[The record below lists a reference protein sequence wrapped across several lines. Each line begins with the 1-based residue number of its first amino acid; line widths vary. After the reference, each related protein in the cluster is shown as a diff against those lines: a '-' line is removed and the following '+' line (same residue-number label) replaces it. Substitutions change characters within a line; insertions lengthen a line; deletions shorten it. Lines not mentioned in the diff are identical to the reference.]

1 VDPNRVAIG
10 KEMTETWE
18 YHEYQCDRNDM
29 FLGVDREF
37 LGVLDGAAVKTCAI
51 QDGVKVLKLIEAAR
65 QSNTKGQMIDLSSYG
80 I

>member
-1 VDPNRVAIG
+1 
-10 KEMTETWE
+10 
-18 YHEYQCDRNDM
+18 M

-37 LGVLDGAAVKTCAI
+37 LGVLDGTAVKTCTI

-65 QSNTKGQMIDLSSYG
+65 QSNTKDQMIDLSSYG